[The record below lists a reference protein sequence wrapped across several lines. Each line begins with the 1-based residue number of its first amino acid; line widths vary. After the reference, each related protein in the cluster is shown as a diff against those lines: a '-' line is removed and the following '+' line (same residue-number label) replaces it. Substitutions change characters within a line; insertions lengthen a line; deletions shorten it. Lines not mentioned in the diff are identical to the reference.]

1 MKDKFFFV
9 VNFVSIFIAIVGVSG
24 LFMPLGNMIAGQ
36 RLSPPDMQFV
46 VLFSLILGFGVYMNL
61 YVRNDRESKE

>member
-1 MKDKFFFV
+1 MKDKTFFV

-24 LFMPLGNMIAGQ
+24 IFMPLGNLIAGQ
-36 RLSPPDMQFV
+36 RAGQSDMQFV

-61 YVRNDRESKE
+61 YIRNNRDAL